1 MKTKTEMQPAIT
13 ITLLDEADHEAV
25 ARLAQL
31 DARPVPFGRLLGASV
46 DGRLVAARSL
56 TSGEVI
62 ADPFVPTA
70 EVQALLARRA
80 AQLRGGSRR
89 GLRRLFGRR
98 SRAAL
103 PASPPGAGGR
113 VLTLPQRVL

>member
-1 MKTKTEMQPAIT
+1 MKTNTDMQTAIT
-13 ITLLDEADHEAV
+13 IALLDERDSEAV
-25 ARLAQL
+25 ARLAQR
-31 DARPVPFGRLLGASV
+31 DSRPVPSGRLLGASV

-56 TSGEVI
+56 ASGAAI
-62 ADPFVPTA
+62 ADPFVSTA
-70 EVQALLARRA
+70 EIQVLLARRA
-80 AQLRGGSRR
+80 AQLHGGSRR

-113 VLTLPQRVL
+113 LLTLPQRGL